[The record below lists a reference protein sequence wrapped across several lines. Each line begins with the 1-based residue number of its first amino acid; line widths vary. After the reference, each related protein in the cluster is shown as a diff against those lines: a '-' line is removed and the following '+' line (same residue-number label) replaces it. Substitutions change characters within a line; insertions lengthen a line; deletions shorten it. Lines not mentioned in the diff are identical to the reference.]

1 MPVTMGGKEVK
12 RGDLLPALGFL
23 SVYKGS
29 FFTPDAVKE
38 RARLATSHATV
49 GKMFRRAVAADT
61 RYNGL
66 RLERRYRMNEAGTD
80 ELAVYGLIAE
90 DALF

>member
-23 SVYKGS
+23 FVYKGS

-38 RARLATSHATV
+38 RANLKTSHATV
-49 GKMFRRAVAADT
+49 GKMFRRAVTAGTEYD
-61 RYNGL
+61 GL
-66 RLERRYRMNEAGTD
+66 RLERRYRWNEAGTD
-80 ELAVYGLIAE
+80 ELAVYGLITQ